1 MNHDGNRT
9 DRKLSSRLRQTISPP
24 IRGDHRLGDGAR
36 RLLKLE
42 KSQAR
47 AAKKLAKSQI
57 GLGQALLEASAA
69 NHETHG
75 RLIKLVLDSVVDAE
89 GGER

>member
-36 RLLKLE
+36 RRLKLE
-42 KSQAR
+42 W
-47 AAKKLAKSQI
+47 
-57 GLGQALLEASAA
+57 
-69 NHETHG
+69 
-75 RLIKLVLDSVVDAE
+75 DSVRIPQHLHRLSFGQIDVFHR
-89 GGER
+89 GI